1 MSSGLVRA
9 LKVVTQSESRDLNDL
24 VSLARN
30 SVAGSGCVITYTSA
44 APVSGSLVTE
54 VWATRGLQERLAA
67 LQIEHSSRGGASQSA
82 GSAAFD
88 RLSANPEVS
97 DRHRERRSSPPG
109 APF

>member
-44 APVSGSLVTE
+44 APLSGSVVTE

-67 LQIEHSSRGGASQSA
+67 MQIDDSSRGGASQSA
-82 GSAAFD
+82 DSAAFD
-88 RLSANPEVS
+88 RLLANPDVC
-97 DRHRERRSSPPG
+97 DRGREWRSPQPG
-109 APF
+109 GPS